1 MPRFYLTAVAAAV
14 MAATV
19 NAAEF
24 PAIPTDQTDYNEII
38 YRDDANDPT
47 SYEQSSWNG
56 IGLVASGEPMSS
68 GSKAPAFLSTAK
80 GDIVTNNGS
89 IWVLADRI
97 PDNKLG
103 QYASGI
109 LASGGKKGVNAEGAV
124 IYVHSD
130 NNGKEDNYE
139 AAKGMAADASS
150 GTKTSITNSGT
161 IYVEGGTGMLA
172 TSNPKQ
178 ASALSSEKGSVIT
191 NEGTIHVINSGFGM
205 SLGGNDAS
213 GVEMTNKGTIIASG
227 KNAYGITA
235 SDAKD
240 GTVTNEG
247 TIIATDGAIAISSGR
262 WNKDVEFSL
271 TLKGNSHVEGVI
283 ELGKASHLIVQDLA
297 RAETIVLS
305 SGTPEKVNALDGA
318 PCNGCNVGSIHVNN
332 SNLTIR
338 SSDESQTLKIGLITT
353 NNNSST
359 TFEFDSV
366 GSKKKPLLDVDTVDE
381 GATVKFNYTGTVT
394 DKLASGSVKAEEL
407 FDGISL
413 GKDDATPKRITTS
426 DGLWGGA
433 SVHEKKGDEITST
446 YSGPSSLIISTTDL
460 ALMNGLVW
468 RSQLTNLSDRMG
480 TLRTMPQAAGAW
492 ARYNNGRL
500 DGRGL
505 EYDYSTIEVGFD
517 APVSSNFLV
526 GVSFDYTIGDTDLNA
541 GSADNDVY
549 TLGLY
554 GTYYGDNG
562 GFVDLMAKIGRIDNE
577 YNVANSAGSEKGD
590 YMMTGA
596 IVGVEAGHRF
606 DLAHNMFVEPQVQ
619 LSYSWL
625 RATDYAT
632 NIRSVDFETIESL
645 VARVGVMGGM
655 KFAENR
661 GAAYLKASYNHDF
674 LGNVDAAMYAVG
686 DSINSAKISDEL
698 DDNWAEVSLG
708 VSYSVTDT
716 LNTFLDVGTG
726 FGGDIDQKW
735 RINFGARY
743 AF

>member
-130 NNGKEDNYE
+130 NNDEEDNYE
-139 AAKGMAADASS
+139 AAKGMVADAST
-150 GTKTSITNSGT
+150 GDATTIINKGT

-172 TSNPKQ
+172 TSNAKDRK
-178 ASALSSEKGSVIT
+178 SEIT

-205 SLGGNDAS
+205 SLGGNNAS

-235 SDAKD
+235 SDATD

-353 NNNSST
+353 GGDSST

-366 GSKKKPLLDVDTVDE
+366 GSKEKPLLDVDTVGE
-381 GATVKFNYTGTVT
+381 KAAVKFNYTGTVT

-413 GKDDATPKRITTS
+413 GKDDATPERITTS
-426 DGLWGGA
+426 DGLWASA

-446 YSGPSSLIISTTDL
+446 YSGPSSLITSTTDL

-606 DLAHNMFVEPQVQ
+606 DLAYNMFVEPQVQ

-674 LGNVDAAMYAVG
+674 LGNVDATMHAVNG
-686 DSINSAKISDEL
+686 SNNSAKISDEL

>member
-14 MAATV
+14 MTATV

-130 NNGKEDNYE
+130 NNDEEDNYE
-139 AAKGMAADASS
+139 AAKGMVADAST
-150 GTKTSITNSGT
+150 GDATTIINKGT
-161 IYVEGGTGMLA
+161 IYVKGGTGMLA
-172 TSNPKQ
+172 TSNAKDRK
-178 ASALSSEKGSVIT
+178 SEIT

-205 SLGGNDAS
+205 SLGGKDAS
-213 GVEMTNKGTIIASG
+213 GVEMTNMGTIIASG

-235 SDAKD
+235 SDATD

-262 WNKDVEFSL
+262 WDKDVEFSL

-305 SGTPEKVNALDGA
+305 SGTSEKVNALDGA
-318 PCNGCNVGSIHVNN
+318 QCEGCNVGSVHVNN

-338 SSDESQTLKIGLITT
+338 SSDESQTLKIGLIETQ
-353 NNNSST
+353 NNGST

-366 GSKKKPLLDVDTVDE
+366 GSKEKPLLDVDKGGKD
-381 GATVKFNYTGTVT
+381 AAVKFNYTGTVT

-407 FDGISL
+407 FNGISL
-413 GKDDATPKRITTS
+413 DNNATPERITTS
-426 DGLWGGA
+426 DGLWASA

-446 YSGPSSLIISTTDL
+446 YSGPSSLITSTTDL

-517 APVSSNFLV
+517 APVSNNFLV

-562 GFVDLMAKIGRIDNE
+562 GFIDLMAKIGRIDNE

-674 LGNVDAAMYAVG
+674 LGNVDATMHAVNG
-686 DSINSAKISDEL
+686 SNNSAKISDEL

>member
-1 MPRFYLTAVAAAV
+1 MPRLYLTAVAAAV

-80 GDIVTNNGS
+80 GDIATNNGS

-130 NNGKEDNYE
+130 NNDEEDNYE
-139 AAKGMAADASS
+139 AAKGMVADAST
-150 GTKTSITNSGT
+150 GDATTIINKGT
-161 IYVEGGTGMLA
+161 IYVKGGTGMLA
-172 TSNPKQ
+172 TSNAKDRK
-178 ASALSSEKGSVIT
+178 SEIT

-205 SLGGNDAS
+205 SLGGKDAS
-213 GVEMTNKGTIIASG
+213 GVEMTNTGTIIASG

-235 SDAKD
+235 SDATD

-305 SGTPEKVNALDGA
+305 SGTSEKVNALGSA
-318 PCNGCNVGSIHVNN
+318 PCNGCNVGSVHVNN

-338 SSDESQTLKIGLITT
+338 SSDESQTLKIGLIETQ
-353 NNNSST
+353 NNGST

-366 GSKKKPLLDVDTVDE
+366 GSKEKPLLDVDKGGKDD
-381 GATVKFNYTGTVT
+381 AVKFNYTGTVS

-407 FDGISL
+407 FNGISL
-413 GKDDATPKRITTS
+413 DNNATPERITTS

-446 YSGPSSLIISTTDL
+446 YSGPSSLITSTTDL

-577 YNVANSAGSEKGD
+577 YNVANSAGAEKGD

-632 NIRSVDFETIESL
+632 NIRSLDFETIESL

-674 LGNVDAAMYAVG
+674 LGNVDATMHAVNG
-686 DSINSAKISDEL
+686 SNNSAKISDEL

>member
-24 PAIPTDQTDYNEII
+24 PAFPVIEGKDIV
-38 YRDDANDPT
+38 YRSDVSNGPV
-47 SYEQSSWNG
+47 SSGKESWEGNG
-56 IGLVASGEPMSS
+56 MVASGKTIT
-68 GSKAPAFLSTAK
+68 GGNAPAFLSTRDHDK
-80 GDIVTNNGS
+80 VTNNGN

-97 PDNKLG
+97 EETDLG
-103 QYASGI
+103 QYAAGI
-109 LASGGKKGVNAEGAV
+109 VASGGKTGINAKDGI
-124 IYVHSD
+124 IYVHS
-130 NNGKEDNYE
+130 NNNDIETNYE
-139 AAKGMAADASS
+139 AAKGMAADAST

-172 TSNPKQ
+172 TSNAKDRK
-178 ASALSSEKGSVIT
+178 SEIT
-191 NEGTIHVINSGFGM
+191 NEGTIHVVNSGFGM
-205 SLGGNDAS
+205 SLGGNNAS

-235 SDAKD
+235 SDATD

-262 WNKDVEFSL
+262 WDKDVEFSL

-305 SGTPEKVNALDGA
+305 SGTSEKVNALDGA
-318 PCNGCNVGSIHVNN
+318 QCEGCNVGSVHVNN

-338 SSDESQTLKIGLITT
+338 SSDESQTLKIGLIETQ
-353 NNNSST
+353 NNGST

-366 GSKKKPLLDVDTVDE
+366 GSKEKPLLDVDKGGKD
-381 GATVKFNYTGTVT
+381 AAVKFNYTGTVT

-407 FDGISL
+407 FNGISL
-413 GKDDATPKRITTS
+413 DNNATPERITTS
-426 DGLWGGA
+426 DGLWASA
-433 SVHEKKGDEITST
+433 SVHEKKGNEITST

-517 APVSSNFLV
+517 APVSNNFLV

-686 DSINSAKISDEL
+686 DSINSARISDEL

>member
-47 SYEQSSWNG
+47 SCEQSSWNG

-97 PDNKLG
+97 PGNKLG

-130 NNGKEDNYE
+130 NNDEEDNYE
-139 AAKGMAADASS
+139 AAKGMVADAST
-150 GTKTSITNSGT
+150 GDATTIVNKGT
-161 IYVEGGTGMLA
+161 IYVKGGTGMLA
-172 TSNPKQ
+172 TSNAKDRK
-178 ASALSSEKGSVIT
+178 SEIT

-205 SLGGNDAS
+205 SLGGKDAS

-235 SDAKD
+235 SDATD
-240 GTVTNEG
+240 GKVTNEG

-262 WNKDVEFSL
+262 WDKDVEFSL

-305 SGTPEKVNALDGA
+305 SGTSEKVNALDGA
-318 PCNGCNVGSIHVNN
+318 PGEGCNVGSVHVNN

-338 SSDESQTLKIGLITT
+338 SSDESQTLKIGLIETQ
-353 NNNSST
+353 NNGSM

-366 GSKKKPLLDVDTVDE
+366 GSKEKPLLDVDKGGKD
-381 GATVKFNYTGTVT
+381 AAVKFNYTGTVT

-407 FDGISL
+407 FNGISL
-413 GKDDATPKRITTS
+413 DNNATPERITTS

-446 YSGPSSLIISTTDL
+446 YSGPSSLITSTTDL

-577 YNVANSAGSEKGD
+577 YNVANSAGAEKGD

-686 DSINSAKISDEL
+686 DKINSAKISDEL

-708 VSYSVTDT
+708 VSYSVTNT

>member
-24 PAIPTDQTDYNEII
+24 PAFPVIEGKDIV
-38 YRDDANDPT
+38 YRSDVSNGPV
-47 SYEQSSWNG
+47 SSGKQSWEGNG
-56 IGLVASGEPMSS
+56 MVASGKTIT
-68 GSKAPAFLSTAK
+68 GGNAPAFLSTRDYDK
-80 GDIVTNNGS
+80 VTNNGN

-97 PDNKLG
+97 EDTDLG
-103 QYASGI
+103 QYAAGI
-109 LASGGKKGVNAEGAV
+109 VASGGKTGINAKDGI
-124 IYVHSD
+124 IYVHSN
-130 NNGKEDNYE
+130 NNGIETNYE

-172 TSNPKQ
+172 TSNAKDRK
-178 ASALSSEKGSVIT
+178 SEIT

-205 SLGGNDAS
+205 SLGGNNAS

-235 SDAKD
+235 SDATD

-262 WNKDVEFSL
+262 WNKDIDFSL
-271 TLKGNSHVEGVI
+271 ILRGNSHVEGVI
-283 ELGKASHLIVQDLA
+283 ELGKGSELTVEDLA

-305 SGTPEKVNALDGA
+305 SVTPGKANALNDA
-318 PCNGCNVGSIHVNN
+318 TCDGCNVGSVHVNN

-338 SSDESQTLKIGLITT
+338 SSDESQTLKIGLIATQ
-353 NNNSST
+353 NNGST

-366 GSKKKPLLDVDTVDE
+366 GSKDKLLLDVDKVGED
-381 GATVKFNYTGTVT
+381 AAVKFNYTGTVT
-394 DKLASGSVKAEEL
+394 DKLANGSVKAEEL
-407 FDGISL
+407 FNGISL
-413 GKDDATPKRITTS
+413 GDNGETPKLITTS
-426 DGLWGGA
+426 DGLWASA
-433 SVHEKKGDEITST
+433 SVHEKNSDTGDISST
-446 YSGPSSLIISTTDL
+446 YSGPSSLITSTTDL

-517 APVSSNFLV
+517 APVSNNFLV

-549 TLGLY
+549 TVGLY

-577 YNVANSAGSEKGD
+577 YTVSNTAGLEKGD

-596 IVGVEAGHRF
+596 IVGIEAGHRF

-674 LGNVDAAMYAVG
+674 LGNVDAAMYAVNG
-686 DSINSAKISDEL
+686 SGNSAKISDEL

>member
-68 GSKAPAFLSTAK
+68 GSKAPAFLSTTK

-97 PDNKLG
+97 PGNKLG

-130 NNGKEDNYE
+130 NNDEEDNYE
-139 AAKGMAADASS
+139 AAKGMVADAST
-150 GTKTSITNSGT
+150 GDATTIVNKGT
-161 IYVEGGTGMLA
+161 IYVKGGTGMLA
-172 TSNPKQ
+172 TSNAKDRK
-178 ASALSSEKGSVIT
+178 SEIT

-205 SLGGNDAS
+205 SLGGKDAS

-235 SDAKD
+235 SDATD
-240 GTVTNEG
+240 GKVTNEG

-318 PCNGCNVGSIHVNN
+318 PCNDCNVGSVHVNN

-338 SSDESQTLKIGLITT
+338 SSDESQTLKIGLIETQ
-353 NNNSST
+353 NNGST

-366 GSKKKPLLDVDTVDE
+366 GSKEKPLLDVDTVGE

-413 GKDDATPKRITTS
+413 GKDDATPERITTS

-446 YSGPSSLIISTTDL
+446 YSSPSSLITSTTDL

-674 LGNVDAAMYAVG
+674 LGNVDATMHAVNG
-686 DSINSAKISDEL
+686 SNNSAKISDEL

>member
-97 PDNKLG
+97 PGNKLG

-130 NNGKEDNYE
+130 NNGEETNYE
-139 AAKGMAADASS
+139 AAKGMVADAST
-150 GTKTSITNSGT
+150 GDATTIVNKGT
-161 IYVEGGTGMLA
+161 IYVKGGTGMLA
-172 TSNPKQ
+172 TSNAKDRK
-178 ASALSSEKGSVIT
+178 SEIT
-191 NEGTIHVINSGFGM
+191 NEGTIHVVNSGFGM
-205 SLGGNDAS
+205 SLGGKDAS

-262 WNKDVEFSL
+262 WDKDVDFRL
-271 TLKGNSHVEGVI
+271 ILNGNSHVEGVI
-283 ELGKASHLIVQDLA
+283 ELGKGSELTVENLA

-318 PCNGCNVGSIHVNN
+318 QCEDCNVGSVHVNN

-338 SSDESQTLKIGLITT
+338 SSDESQTLKIGLIETVG
-353 NNNSST
+353 NGSL

-366 GSKKKPLLDVDTVDE
+366 GSKEKPLLDVDTGGQDD
-381 GATVKFNYTGTVT
+381 AVKFNYTGTVS

-407 FDGISL
+407 FNGISL
-413 GKDDATPKRITTS
+413 DNNATPERITTS

-446 YSGPSSLIISTTDL
+446 YSGPSSLITSTTDL

-686 DSINSAKISDEL
+686 DKINSAKISDEL

-708 VSYSVTDT
+708 VSYSVTNT

>member
-14 MAATV
+14 IAATV

-24 PAIPTDQTDYNEII
+24 PAFPVIEGKDIV
-38 YRDDANDPT
+38 YRSDVSNGPV
-47 SYEQSSWNG
+47 SSGKESWEGNG
-56 IGLVASGEPMSS
+56 MVASGKTIT
-68 GSKAPAFLSTAK
+68 GGNAPAFLSTRDHDK
-80 GDIVTNNGS
+80 VTNNGN

-97 PDNKLG
+97 EETDLG
-103 QYASGI
+103 QYAAGI
-109 LASGGKKGVNAEGAV
+109 VASGGKTGINAKDGI
-124 IYVHSD
+124 IYVHSN
-130 NNGKEDNYE
+130 NNGIETNYE
-139 AAKGMAADASS
+139 AAKGMAADACT

-235 SDAKD
+235 SDATD
-240 GTVTNEG
+240 GAVTNEG
-247 TIIATDGAIAISSGR
+247 TIVATDGAIAISSGR
-262 WNKDVEFSL
+262 WDKDVEFSL

-318 PCNGCNVGSIHVNN
+318 PCEGCNVGSVTVKN

-338 SSDESQTLKIGLITT
+338 SSDESQTLKIGLIETVG
-353 NNNSST
+353 NGSM

-366 GSKKKPLLDVDTVDE
+366 GSKEKPLLDVDKGGQDD
-381 GATVKFNYTGTVT
+381 AVKFNYTGTVT
-394 DKLASGSVKAEEL
+394 DKLASGSVKAEAL

-413 GKDDATPKRITTS
+413 GDNATPERITTS
-426 DGLWGGA
+426 DGLWASA

-446 YSGPSSLIISTTDL
+446 YSGPSSLITSTTDL

-577 YNVANSAGSEKGD
+577 YNVANSAGAEKGD

-674 LGNVDAAMYAVG
+674 LGNVDATMHAVNG
-686 DSINSAKISDEL
+686 SNNSAKISDEL

>member
-24 PAIPTDQTDYNEII
+24 PAFPVIEGENIV
-38 YRDDANDPT
+38 YRSDVSNGPV
-47 SYEQSSWNG
+47 SSGKESWEGNG
-56 IGLVASGEPMSS
+56 MVASGKTIT
-68 GSKAPAFLSTAK
+68 GGNAPAFLSTRDHDK
-80 GDIVTNNGS
+80 VTNNGN
-89 IWVLADRI
+89 IWVLGDRI
-97 PDNKLG
+97 EETDLG
-103 QYASGI
+103 QYAAGI
-109 LASGGKKGVNAEGAV
+109 VASGGKTGINAKDGI
-124 IYVHSD
+124 IYVHSN
-130 NNGKEDNYE
+130 NNGIETNYE
-139 AAKGMAADASS
+139 AAKGMAADAST

-178 ASALSSEKGSVIT
+178 ASALASEKGSVIT

-205 SLGGNDAS
+205 SLGGNNAS

-235 SDAKD
+235 SDATD
-240 GTVTNEG
+240 GKVTNEG

-262 WNKDVEFSL
+262 WNKDVDFSL
-271 TLKGNSHVEGVI
+271 ILKGNSHVEGVI
-283 ELGKASHLIVQDLA
+283 ELGKGSELTVENLA

-305 SGTPEKVNALDGA
+305 SGTPEKVKALDDA
-318 PCNGCNVGSIHVNN
+318 PCEGCNVGSVTVKN

-353 NNNSST
+353 EGDSST

-366 GSKKKPLLDVDTVDE
+366 GSKEKLLLDVDKVGDK
-381 GATVKFNYTGTVT
+381 AAVKFNYTGTVS

-407 FDGISL
+407 FNGISL
-413 GKDDATPKRITTS
+413 DNNATPERITTS

-433 SVHEKKGDEITST
+433 SVHEKKDDEITST
-446 YSGPSSLIISTTDL
+446 YSGPSSLITSTTDL

-674 LGNVDAAMYAVG
+674 LGNVDAAMHAVNG
-686 DSINSAKISDEL
+686 SNNSAKISDEL

>member
-24 PAIPTDQTDYNEII
+24 PAFPVIEGKDIV
-38 YRDDANDPT
+38 YRSDVSNGPV
-47 SYEQSSWNG
+47 SSGKESWEGNG
-56 IGLVASGEPMSS
+56 MVASGKTIT
-68 GSKAPAFLSTAK
+68 GGNAPAFLSTRDHDK
-80 GDIVTNNGS
+80 VTNNGN

-97 PDNKLG
+97 EETDLG
-103 QYASGI
+103 QYAAGI
-109 LASGGKKGVNAEGAV
+109 VASGGKTGINAKDGI

-130 NNGKEDNYE
+130 NNGKENNYE
-139 AAKGMAADASS
+139 AAKGMAADAST

-172 TSNPKQ
+172 TSNAKDRK
-178 ASALSSEKGSVIT
+178 SEIT

-205 SLGGNDAS
+205 SLGGKDAS

-235 SDAKD
+235 SDATD
-240 GTVTNEG
+240 GKVTNEG

-318 PCNGCNVGSIHVNN
+318 PCNDCNVGSVHVNN

-338 SSDESQTLKIGLITT
+338 SSDESQTLKIGLIETQ
-353 NNNSST
+353 NNGST

-366 GSKKKPLLDVDTVDE
+366 GSKEKPLLDVDTGGQDD
-381 GATVKFNYTGTVT
+381 AVKFNYTGTVS

-407 FDGISL
+407 FNGISL
-413 GKDDATPKRITTS
+413 DNNATPERITTS

-433 SVHEKKGDEITST
+433 SVHEKKDDEITST
-446 YSGPSSLIISTTDL
+446 YSGPSSLITSTTDL

-596 IVGVEAGHRF
+596 IVGIEAGHRF

-674 LGNVDAAMYAVG
+674 LGNVDATMHAVNG
-686 DSINSAKISDEL
+686 SNNSAKISDEL

>member
-97 PDNKLG
+97 PGNKLG

-130 NNGKEDNYE
+130 NNDEEDNYE
-139 AAKGMAADASS
+139 AAKGMVADAST
-150 GTKTSITNSGT
+150 GDATTIVNKGT
-161 IYVEGGTGMLA
+161 IYVKGGTGMLA
-172 TSNPKQ
+172 TSNAKDRK
-178 ASALSSEKGSVIT
+178 SEIT
-191 NEGTIHVINSGFGM
+191 NEGTIHVVNSGFGM
-205 SLGGNDAS
+205 SLGGKDAS

-262 WNKDVEFSL
+262 WDKDVDFRL
-271 TLKGNSHVEGVI
+271 ILKGNSHVEGVI
-283 ELGKASHLIVQDLA
+283 ELGKGSELTVENLA

-318 PCNGCNVGSIHVNN
+318 QCEDCNVGSVHVNN

-338 SSDESQTLKIGLITT
+338 SSDESQTLKIGLIETVG
-353 NNNSST
+353 NGSL

-366 GSKKKPLLDVDTVDE
+366 GSKEKPLLDVDTGGQDD
-381 GATVKFNYTGTVT
+381 AVKFNYTGTVS

-407 FDGISL
+407 FNGISL
-413 GKDDATPKRITTS
+413 DNNATPKRITTS

-446 YSGPSSLIISTTDL
+446 YSGPSSLITSTTDL

-674 LGNVDAAMYAVG
+674 LGNVDATMHAVNG
-686 DSINSAKISDEL
+686 SNNSAKISDEL

>member
-97 PDNKLG
+97 PGNKLG

-139 AAKGMAADASS
+139 AAKGMAADAST

-172 TSNPKQ
+172 TSNPKP
-178 ASALSSEKGSVIT
+178 ANALSSEKGSVIT

-213 GVEMTNKGTIIASG
+213 GVKMTNEGTIIASG

-262 WNKDVEFSL
+262 WDKDVDFRL
-271 TLKGNSHVEGVI
+271 ILKGNSHVEGVI
-283 ELGKASHLIVQDLA
+283 ELGKGSELTVENLA

-305 SGTPEKVNALDGA
+305 SGTPEKVNALDGD
-318 PCNGCNVGSIHVNN
+318 PCEDCNVGSVHVNN

-338 SSDESQTLKIGLITT
+338 SSDESQTLKIGLIETVE
-353 NNNSST
+353 NGSM

-366 GSKKKPLLDVDTVDE
+366 GSKEKPLLDVDTGGQDD
-381 GATVKFNYTGTVT
+381 AVKFNYTGTVT

-407 FDGISL
+407 FNGISL
-413 GKDDATPKRITTS
+413 DNNATPERITTS
-426 DGLWGGA
+426 DGLWASA
-433 SVHEKKGDEITST
+433 SVHEKKGGEITST
-446 YSGPSSLIISTTDL
+446 YSGPSSLITSTTDL

-577 YNVANSAGSEKGD
+577 YDVANSAGSEKGD

-674 LGNVDAAMYAVG
+674 LGNVDATMHAVNG
-686 DSINSAKISDEL
+686 SNNSAKISDEL

>member
-24 PAIPTDQTDYNEII
+24 PAFPTDQTDYNEII

-130 NNGKEDNYE
+130 NNGEETNYE
-139 AAKGMAADASS
+139 AAKGMVAD
-150 GTKTSITNSGT
+150 TSTGDATTIINKGT

-172 TSNPKQ
+172 TSNAKDRK
-178 ASALSSEKGSVIT
+178 SEIT
-191 NEGTIHVINSGFGM
+191 NEGTIHVISSGFGM

-213 GVEMTNKGTIIASG
+213 GVEMTNEGTIIASG

-262 WNKDVEFSL
+262 WDKDVEFSL

-305 SGTPEKVNALDGA
+305 SGTSEKVNALDGA
-318 PCNGCNVGSIHVNN
+318 QCEGCNVGSVHVNN

-338 SSDESQTLKIGLITT
+338 SSDESQTLKIGLIETQ
-353 NNNSST
+353 NNGST

-366 GSKKKPLLDVDTVDE
+366 GSKEKPLLDVDKGGKD
-381 GATVKFNYTGTVT
+381 AAVKFNYTGTVT
-394 DKLASGSVKAEEL
+394 DKLASGSVKAEAL

-413 GKDDATPKRITTS
+413 DNSATPERITTS

-433 SVHEKKGDEITST
+433 SVHEKKGNEITST

-517 APVSSNFLV
+517 APVSNNFLV

-674 LGNVDAAMYAVG
+674 LGSVDAAMHAVNG
-686 DSINSAKISDEL
+686 SNNSAKISDEL

>member
-130 NNGKEDNYE
+130 NNDEEDNYE
-139 AAKGMAADASS
+139 AAKGMVADAST
-150 GTKTSITNSGT
+150 GDATTIVNKGT
-161 IYVEGGTGMLA
+161 IYVKGGTGMLA
-172 TSNPKQ
+172 TSNTKDRK
-178 ASALSSEKGSVIT
+178 SEIT

-235 SDAKD
+235 SDATD

-262 WNKDVEFSL
+262 WDKDVEFSL

-318 PCNGCNVGSIHVNN
+318 QCEDCNVGSVTVNN

-338 SSDESQTLKIGLITT
+338 SSDESQTLKIGLIETVE
-353 NNNSST
+353 NGSM

-366 GSKKKPLLDVDTVDE
+366 GSKEKPLLDVDTGGQDD
-381 GATVKFNYTGTVT
+381 AVKFNYTGTVS

-413 GKDDATPKRITTS
+413 GKDDATPERITTS

-446 YSGPSSLIISTTDL
+446 YSGPSSLITSTTDL

-500 DGRGL
+500 DRRGL

-674 LGNVDAAMYAVG
+674 LGNVDATMHAVNG
-686 DSINSAKISDEL
+686 SNNSAKISDEL

>member
-1 MPRFYLTAVAAAV
+1 MPRFYMTAVAAAV

-47 SYEQSSWNG
+47 SYEQSSWKG

-68 GSKAPAFLSTAK
+68 GSQAPAFLSTAK

-97 PDNKLG
+97 ADNEFG

-109 LASGGKKGVNAEGAV
+109 LASGDKKGVNAEGAV

-130 NNGKEDNYE
+130 NNGEETNYE
-139 AAKGMAADASS
+139 AAKGMVTDAST
-150 GTKTSITNSGT
+150 GDATTIINKGT

-172 TSNPKQ
+172 TSNAKDRK
-178 ASALSSEKGSVIT
+178 SEIT
-191 NEGTIHVINSGFGM
+191 NEGTIHVVNSGFGM
-205 SLGGNDAS
+205 SLGGKDAS
-213 GVEMTNKGTIIASG
+213 GVEMTNQGTIIASG

-235 SDAKD
+235 SDATD

-262 WNKDVEFSL
+262 WDKDVEFSL

-318 PCNGCNVGSIHVNN
+318 PCNDCNVGSIHVNN

-338 SSDESQTLKIGLITT
+338 SSDESQTLKIGLIETQ
-353 NNNSST
+353 NNGST

-366 GSKKKPLLDVDTVDE
+366 GSKEKPLLDVDKGGKD
-381 GATVKFNYTGTVT
+381 AAVKFNYTGTVT

-407 FDGISL
+407 FNGISL
-413 GKDDATPKRITTS
+413 DNNATPKRITTS
-426 DGLWGGA
+426 DGLWASA

-446 YSGPSSLIISTTDL
+446 YSGPSSLITSTTDL

-492 ARYNNGRL
+492 VRYNNGRL

-674 LGNVDAAMYAVG
+674 LGNVDATMHAVNG
-686 DSINSAKISDEL
+686 SNNSAKISDEL

>member
-68 GSKAPAFLSTAK
+68 GSQAPAFLSTAK
-80 GDIVTNNGS
+80 GDIATNNGS

-97 PDNKLG
+97 AGNKLG

-130 NNGKEDNYE
+130 NNGEETNYE
-139 AAKGMAADASS
+139 AAKGMVADAST
-150 GTKTSITNSGT
+150 GDATTIINKGT

-172 TSNPKQ
+172 TSNAKDRK
-178 ASALSSEKGSVIT
+178 SEIT
-191 NEGTIHVINSGFGM
+191 NEGTIHVVNSGFGM
-205 SLGGNDAS
+205 SLGGKDAS

-235 SDAKD
+235 SDATD

-262 WNKDVEFSL
+262 WDKDVEFSL

-305 SGTPEKVNALDGA
+305 SGTSEKVNALDGA
-318 PCNGCNVGSIHVNN
+318 QCEGCNVGSVHVNN

-338 SSDESQTLKIGLITT
+338 SSDESQTLKIGLIETQ
-353 NNNSST
+353 NNGST

-366 GSKKKPLLDVDTVDE
+366 GSKEKPLLDVDKGGKD
-381 GATVKFNYTGTVT
+381 AAVKFNYTGTVT

-407 FDGISL
+407 FNGISL
-413 GKDDATPKRITTS
+413 DNNATPERITTS
-426 DGLWGGA
+426 DGLWASA

-446 YSGPSSLIISTTDL
+446 YSGPSSLITSTTDL

-517 APVSSNFLV
+517 APVSNNFLV

-661 GAAYLKASYNHDF
+661 GAAYLKASYNHGF
-674 LGNVDAAMYAVG
+674 LGNVDATMHAVNG
-686 DSINSAKISDEL
+686 SNNSAKISDEL

>member
-24 PAIPTDQTDYNEII
+24 PAFPVIEGKDIV
-38 YRDDANDPT
+38 YRSDVSNGPV
-47 SYEQSSWNG
+47 SSGKESWEGNG
-56 IGLVASGEPMSS
+56 MVASGKTIT
-68 GSKAPAFLSTAK
+68 GGNAPAFLSTRDHDK
-80 GDIVTNNGS
+80 VTNNGN

-97 PDNKLG
+97 EETDLG
-103 QYASGI
+103 QYAAGI
-109 LASGGKKGVNAEGAV
+109 VASGGKTGINAKDGI
-124 IYVHSD
+124 IYVHSN
-130 NNGKEDNYE
+130 NNGIETNYE
-139 AAKGMAADASS
+139 AAKGMAADAST

-205 SLGGNDAS
+205 SLGGNNAS
-213 GVEMTNKGTIIASG
+213 GVEMTNNGTIIASG

-235 SDAKD
+235 SDATD
-240 GTVTNEG
+240 GKVTNEG

-262 WNKDVEFSL
+262 WNKDVDFSL
-271 TLKGNSHVEGVI
+271 ILKGNSHVEGVI
-283 ELGKASHLIVQDLA
+283 ELGKGSELTVENLA

-305 SGTPEKVNALDGA
+305 SGTPEKVKALDDA
-318 PCNGCNVGSIHVNN
+318 PCEGCNVGSVTVKN

-353 NNNSST
+353 EGDSST

-366 GSKKKPLLDVDTVDE
+366 GSKEKLLLDVDKVGDK
-381 GATVKFNYTGTVT
+381 AAVKFNYTGTVS

-407 FDGISL
+407 FNGISL
-413 GKDDATPKRITTS
+413 DNNATPERITTS

-446 YSGPSSLIISTTDL
+446 YSGPSSLITSTTDL

-674 LGNVDAAMYAVG
+674 LGNVDAAMHAVNG
-686 DSINSAKISDEL
+686 SNNSAKISDEL

>member
-130 NNGKEDNYE
+130 NNGEETNYE
-139 AAKGMAADASS
+139 AAKGMVADAST
-150 GTKTSITNSGT
+150 GDATTIINKGT

-172 TSNPKQ
+172 TSNAKDRK
-178 ASALSSEKGSVIT
+178 SEIT
-191 NEGTIHVINSGFGM
+191 NEGTIHVVNSGFGM

-262 WNKDVEFSL
+262 WDKDVEFSL

-305 SGTPEKVNALDGA
+305 SGTSEKVNALDGA
-318 PCNGCNVGSIHVNN
+318 QCEGCNVGSVHVNN

-338 SSDESQTLKIGLITT
+338 SSDESQTLKIGLIETQ
-353 NNNSST
+353 NNGST

-366 GSKKKPLLDVDTVDE
+366 GSKEKPLLDVDKGGKD
-381 GATVKFNYTGTVT
+381 AAVKFNYTGTVT

-407 FDGISL
+407 FNGISL
-413 GKDDATPKRITTS
+413 DNNATPERITTS
-426 DGLWGGA
+426 DGLWASA
-433 SVHEKKGDEITST
+433 SVHEKKDDEITST
-446 YSGPSSLIISTTDL
+446 YSGPSSLITSTTDL

-562 GFVDLMAKIGRIDNE
+562 GFVDLMAKIGRIDNK

-606 DLAHNMFVEPQVQ
+606 DLAYNMFVEPQIQ

-674 LGNVDAAMYAVG
+674 LGNVDATMHAVNG
-686 DSINSAKISDEL
+686 SNNSAKISDEL

>member
-97 PDNKLG
+97 PGNKLG

-130 NNGKEDNYE
+130 NNDEEDNYE
-139 AAKGMAADASS
+139 AAKGMVADAST
-150 GTKTSITNSGT
+150 GDATTIVNKGT
-161 IYVEGGTGMLA
+161 IYVKGGTGMLA
-172 TSNPKQ
+172 TSNAKDRK
-178 ASALSSEKGSVIT
+178 SEIT
-191 NEGTIHVINSGFGM
+191 NEGTIHVVNSGFGM
-205 SLGGNDAS
+205 SLGGKDAS

-235 SDAKD
+235 SDATD
-240 GTVTNEG
+240 GNVTNEG

-262 WNKDVEFSL
+262 WDKDVEFSL
-271 TLKGNSHVEGVI
+271 TLQGNSHVEGVI

-318 PCNGCNVGSIHVNN
+318 QCEGCNVGSVHVNN

-338 SSDESQTLKIGLITT
+338 SSDESQTLKIGLIETVE
-353 NNNSST
+353 NGSM

-366 GSKKKPLLDVDTVDE
+366 GSKEKPLLDVDKGGKD
-381 GATVKFNYTGTVT
+381 AAVKFNYTGTVT

-407 FDGISL
+407 FNGISL
-413 GKDDATPKRITTS
+413 DNNATPERITTS

-446 YSGPSSLIISTTDL
+446 YSGPSSLITSTTDL

-674 LGNVDAAMYAVG
+674 LGNVDATMHAVNG
-686 DSINSAKISDEL
+686 SNNSAKISDEL

>member
-24 PAIPTDQTDYNEII
+24 PAFPVIEGENIV
-38 YRDDANDPT
+38 YRSDVSNGPV
-47 SYEQSSWNG
+47 SFGKESWEGNG
-56 IGLVASGEPMSS
+56 MVASGKTIT
-68 GSKAPAFLSTAK
+68 GGKAPAFLSTRDHDK
-80 GDIVTNNGS
+80 VTNNGN
-89 IWVLADRI
+89 IWVLGDRI
-97 PDNKLG
+97 EETDLG
-103 QYASGI
+103 QYAAGI
-109 LASGGKKGVNAEGAV
+109 VASGGKTGINAKDGI
-124 IYVHSD
+124 IYVHSN
-130 NNGKEDNYE
+130 NNGIETNYE
-139 AAKGMAADASS
+139 AAKGMAADAST

-205 SLGGNDAS
+205 SLGGNNAS

-235 SDAKD
+235 SDATD
-240 GTVTNEG
+240 GKVTNEG

-262 WNKDVEFSL
+262 WNKDVDFSL
-271 TLKGNSHVEGVI
+271 ILKGNSHVEGVI
-283 ELGKASHLIVQDLA
+283 ELGKGSELTIENLA

-305 SGTPEKVNALDGA
+305 SGTPEKVKALDDA
-318 PCNGCNVGSIHVNN
+318 PCEGCNVGSVTVKN

-338 SSDESQTLKIGLITT
+338 SSDESQTLKIGLIETVE
-353 NNNSST
+353 NGSM

-366 GSKKKPLLDVDTVDE
+366 GSKEKPLLDVDTGGQDD
-381 GATVKFNYTGTVT
+381 AVKFNYTGTVT

-413 GKDDATPKRITTS
+413 GKDDATPERITTS
-426 DGLWGGA
+426 DGLWSGA
-433 SVHEKKGDEITST
+433 SVHEKKGNEITST
-446 YSGPSSLIISTTDL
+446 YSGPSSLITSTTDL

-674 LGNVDAAMYAVG
+674 LGNVDATMHAVNG
-686 DSINSAKISDEL
+686 SNNSAKISDEL

>member
-130 NNGKEDNYE
+130 SNGEETNYE
-139 AAKGMAADASS
+139 AAKGMVADAST
-150 GTKTSITNSGT
+150 GDATTIINKGT

-172 TSNPKQ
+172 TSNAKDRK
-178 ASALSSEKGSVIT
+178 SEIT
-191 NEGTIHVINSGFGM
+191 NEGTIHVVNSGFGM
-205 SLGGNDAS
+205 SLGGKDAS

-235 SDAKD
+235 SDATD

-262 WNKDVEFSL
+262 WNKDVDFSL
-271 TLKGNSHVEGVI
+271 ILKGNSHVEGVI
-283 ELGKASHLIVQDLA
+283 ELGKGSELTVENLA

-305 SGTPEKVNALDGA
+305 SGTPEKVKALDDA
-318 PCNGCNVGSIHVNN
+318 PCEGCNVGSVTVKN

-353 NNNSST
+353 EGDSST

-366 GSKKKPLLDVDTVDE
+366 GSKEKLLLDVDKVGDK
-381 GATVKFNYTGTVT
+381 AAVKFNYTGTVS

-407 FDGISL
+407 FNGISL
-413 GKDDATPKRITTS
+413 DNNATPERITTS

-433 SVHEKKGDEITST
+433 SVHEKKDDEITST
-446 YSGPSSLIISTTDL
+446 YSGPSSLITSTTDL

-674 LGNVDAAMYAVG
+674 LGNVDAAMHAVNG
-686 DSINSAKISDEL
+686 SNNSAKISDEL

>member
-24 PAIPTDQTDYNEII
+24 PAFPVIEGKDIV
-38 YRDDANDPT
+38 YRSDVSNGPV
-47 SYEQSSWNG
+47 SSGKESWEGNG
-56 IGLVASGEPMSS
+56 MVASGKTITGGNS
-68 GSKAPAFLSTAK
+68 PAFLSTRDHDK
-80 GDIVTNNGS
+80 VTNNGN

-97 PDNKLG
+97 EDNDLG
-103 QYASGI
+103 QYAAGI
-109 LASGGKKGVNAEGAV
+109 VASGGKTGINAKDGI
-124 IYVHSD
+124 IYVHSN
-130 NNGKEDNYE
+130 NNGIETNYE
-139 AAKGMAADASS
+139 AAKGMAADAST

-172 TSNPKQ
+172 TSNPRPV
-178 ASALSSEKGSVIT
+178 SALPSEKGSVIT

-205 SLGGNDAS
+205 SLGGNNAS

-235 SDAKD
+235 SDATD
-240 GTVTNEG
+240 GKVTNEG

-283 ELGKASHLIVQDLA
+283 ELGKGSELTVENLA

-305 SGTPEKVNALDGA
+305 SGTPEKVNALDGD
-318 PCNGCNVGSIHVNN
+318 PCEGCNVGSVTVKN

-338 SSDESQTLKIGLITT
+338 SSDESQTLKIGLIEPVE
-353 NNNSST
+353 NGSM

-366 GSKKKPLLDVDTVDE
+366 GSKEKPLLDVDTGGQDD
-381 GATVKFNYTGTVT
+381 AVKFNYTGTVT

-413 GKDDATPKRITTS
+413 GKDDATPERITTS
-426 DGLWGGA
+426 DGLWASA

-446 YSGPSSLIISTTDL
+446 YSGPSSLITSTTDL

-517 APVSSNFLV
+517 APVTSNFLV

-674 LGNVDAAMYAVG
+674 LGNVDATMHAVNG
-686 DSINSAKISDEL
+686 SNNSAKISDEL

>member
-130 NNGKEDNYE
+130 NNDEEDNYE
-139 AAKGMAADASS
+139 AAKGMVADAST
-150 GTKTSITNSGT
+150 GDATTIINKGT

-172 TSNPKQ
+172 TSNAKDRK
-178 ASALSSEKGSVIT
+178 SEIT
-191 NEGTIHVINSGFGM
+191 NEGTIHVVNSGFGM
-205 SLGGNDAS
+205 SLGGKDAS

-262 WNKDVEFSL
+262 WDKDVEFSL

-305 SGTPEKVNALDGA
+305 SGTSEKVNALDGA
-318 PCNGCNVGSIHVNN
+318 QCEGCNVGSVHVNN

-338 SSDESQTLKIGLITT
+338 SSDESQTLKIGLIETVE
-353 NNNSST
+353 NGSM

-366 GSKKKPLLDVDTVDE
+366 GSKEKPLLDVDTGGQDD
-381 GATVKFNYTGTVT
+381 AVKFNYTGTVS

-407 FDGISL
+407 FNGISL
-413 GKDDATPKRITTS
+413 DNNATPERITTS

-446 YSGPSSLIISTTDL
+446 YSGPSSLITSTTDL

-674 LGNVDAAMYAVG
+674 LGNVDATMHAVNG
-686 DSINSAKISDEL
+686 SNNSAKISDEL

>member
-97 PDNKLG
+97 PGNKLG

-139 AAKGMAADASS
+139 AAKGMAADAST

-172 TSNPKQ
+172 TSNPKP
-178 ASALSSEKGSVIT
+178 ANALSLEKGSVIT

-213 GVEMTNKGTIIASG
+213 GVKMTNEGTIIASG

-262 WNKDVEFSL
+262 WDKDVDFRL
-271 TLKGNSHVEGVI
+271 ILKGNSHVEGVI
-283 ELGKASHLIVQDLA
+283 ELGKGSELTVENLA

-305 SGTPEKVNALDGA
+305 SGTPEKVNALDGD
-318 PCNGCNVGSIHVNN
+318 PCEDCNVGSVHVNN

-338 SSDESQTLKIGLITT
+338 SSDESQTLKIGLIETVG
-353 NNNSST
+353 NGSL

-366 GSKKKPLLDVDTVDE
+366 GSKEKPLLDVDTGGQDD
-381 GATVKFNYTGTVT
+381 AVKFNYTGTVS

-407 FDGISL
+407 FNGISL
-413 GKDDATPKRITTS
+413 DNNATPERITTS

-433 SVHEKKGDEITST
+433 SVHEKKGNEITST

-517 APVSSNFLV
+517 APVSNNFLV

-674 LGNVDAAMYAVG
+674 LGSVDAAMHAVNG
-686 DSINSAKISDEL
+686 SNNSAKISDEL

>member
-24 PAIPTDQTDYNEII
+24 PAFTVIEGENIV
-38 YRDDANDPT
+38 YRSDVSNGPV
-47 SYEQSSWNG
+47 SSGKESWEGNG
-56 IGLVASGEPMSS
+56 MVASGKTIT
-68 GSKAPAFLSTAK
+68 GGNAPAFLSTRDHDK
-80 GDIVTNNGS
+80 VTNNGN

-97 PDNKLG
+97 EETDLG
-103 QYASGI
+103 QYAAGI
-109 LASGGKKGVNAEGAV
+109 VASGGKTGINAKDGI
-124 IYVHSD
+124 IYVHS
-130 NNGKEDNYE
+130 NNNDIETNYE
-139 AAKGMAADASS
+139 AAKGMAADAST

-172 TSNPKQ
+172 TSNPKP

-213 GVEMTNKGTIIASG
+213 GVKMTNKGTIIASG

-262 WNKDVEFSL
+262 WDKDVEFSL

-305 SGTPEKVNALDGA
+305 SGTSEKVNALDGA
-318 PCNGCNVGSIHVNN
+318 QCEGCNVGSVHVNN

-338 SSDESQTLKIGLITT
+338 SSDESQTLKIGLIETVE
-353 NNNSST
+353 NGSM

-366 GSKKKPLLDVDTVDE
+366 GSKEKPLLDVDTGGQDD
-381 GATVKFNYTGTVT
+381 AVKFNYTGTVS

-407 FDGISL
+407 FNGISL
-413 GKDDATPKRITTS
+413 DNNATPERITTS

-446 YSGPSSLIISTTDL
+446 YSGPSSLITSTTDL

-549 TLGLY
+549 TVGLY

-577 YNVANSAGSEKGD
+577 YTVSNTAGLEKGD

-596 IVGVEAGHRF
+596 IVGIEAGHRF

-674 LGNVDAAMYAVG
+674 LGNVDAAMYAVNG
-686 DSINSAKISDEL
+686 SGNSAKISDEL

>member
-97 PDNKLG
+97 PGNKLG

-139 AAKGMAADASS
+139 AAKGMVADAST
-150 GTKTSITNSGT
+150 GDATTIVNKGT
-161 IYVEGGTGMLA
+161 IYVKGGTGMLA
-172 TSNPKQ
+172 TSNAKDRK
-178 ASALSSEKGSVIT
+178 SEIT

-205 SLGGNDAS
+205 SLGGKDAS

-262 WNKDVEFSL
+262 WDKDVEFSL

-305 SGTPEKVNALDGA
+305 SGTSEKVNALDGA
-318 PCNGCNVGSIHVNN
+318 QCEGCNVGSVHVNN

-338 SSDESQTLKIGLITT
+338 SSDESQTLKIGLIETQ
-353 NNNSST
+353 NNGST

-366 GSKKKPLLDVDTVDE
+366 GSKEKPLLDVDKGGKD
-381 GATVKFNYTGTVT
+381 AAVKFNYTGTVT

-407 FDGISL
+407 FNGISL
-413 GKDDATPKRITTS
+413 DNNATPERITTS
-426 DGLWGGA
+426 DGLWASA
-433 SVHEKKGDEITST
+433 SVHEKKDDEITST
-446 YSGPSSLIISTTDL
+446 YSGPSSLITSTTDL

-606 DLAHNMFVEPQVQ
+606 DLAYNMFVEPQIQ

-674 LGNVDAAMYAVG
+674 LGNVDATMHAVNG
-686 DSINSAKISDEL
+686 SNNSARISDEL

>member
-24 PAIPTDQTDYNEII
+24 PAFPVIEGKDIV
-38 YRDDANDPT
+38 YRSDVSNGPV
-47 SYEQSSWNG
+47 SSGKESWEGNG
-56 IGLVASGEPMSS
+56 MVASGKTIT
-68 GSKAPAFLSTAK
+68 GGNAPAFLSTRDYDK
-80 GDIVTNNGS
+80 VTNNGN

-97 PDNKLG
+97 EDTDLG
-103 QYASGI
+103 QYAAGI
-109 LASGGKKGVNAEGAV
+109 VASGGKTGINAKDGI
-124 IYVHSD
+124 IYVHSN
-130 NNGKEDNYE
+130 NNGIETNYE

-172 TSNPKQ
+172 TSNPKT
-178 ASALSSEKGSVIT
+178 ASAPSSEKGSVIT

-235 SDAKD
+235 SDATD
-240 GTVTNEG
+240 GKVTNEG

-262 WNKDVEFSL
+262 WDKDVEFSL

-283 ELGKASHLIVQDLA
+283 ELGKASKLTVENLA

-318 PCNGCNVGSIHVNN
+318 PCDGCNVGNVHVNN

-353 NNNSST
+353 EGVSST

-366 GSKKKPLLDVDTVDE
+366 GSKEKPLLDVDTVGE
-381 GATVKFNYTGTVT
+381 KAAVKFNYTGTVS
-394 DKLASGSVKAEEL
+394 DKLASGSVKAEAL

-413 GKDDATPKRITTS
+413 GDNATPERITTS

-446 YSGPSSLIISTTDL
+446 YSGPSSLITSTTDL

-549 TLGLY
+549 TVGLY

-577 YNVANSAGSEKGD
+577 YTVSNTAGLEKGD

-596 IVGVEAGHRF
+596 IVGIEAGHRF

-674 LGNVDAAMYAVG
+674 LGNVDAAMYAVNG
-686 DSINSAKISDEL
+686 SGNSAKISDEL

-726 FGGDIDQKW
+726 FGSDIDQKW

>member
-130 NNGKEDNYE
+130 NNDEEDNYE
-139 AAKGMAADASS
+139 AAKGMVADAST
-150 GTKTSITNSGT
+150 GDATTIINKGT

-205 SLGGNDAS
+205 SLGGNNAS

-262 WNKDVEFSL
+262 WDKDVEFSL

-305 SGTPEKVNALDGA
+305 SGTSEKVNALDGA
-318 PCNGCNVGSIHVNN
+318 QCEGCNVGSVHVNN

-338 SSDESQTLKIGLITT
+338 SSDESQTLKIGLIETVE
-353 NNNSST
+353 NGSM

-366 GSKKKPLLDVDTVDE
+366 GSKEKPLLDVDTGGQDD
-381 GATVKFNYTGTVT
+381 AVKFNYTGTVS

-407 FDGISL
+407 FNGISL
-413 GKDDATPKRITTS
+413 DNNATPERITTS

-433 SVHEKKGDEITST
+433 SVHEKKGNEITST
-446 YSGPSSLIISTTDL
+446 YSGPSSLITSTTDL

-577 YNVANSAGSEKGD
+577 YNVANSAGSEKGN

-674 LGNVDAAMYAVG
+674 LGNVDATMHAVNG
-686 DSINSAKISDEL
+686 SNNSAKISDEL

>member
-172 TSNPKQ
+172 TFNPKQ

-262 WNKDVEFSL
+262 WDKDVDFRL
-271 TLKGNSHVEGVI
+271 ILKGNSHVEGVI
-283 ELGKASHLIVQDLA
+283 ELGKGSELTVENLA

-305 SGTPEKVNALDGA
+305 SGTSEKVNALDGA
-318 PCNGCNVGSIHVNN
+318 PCEGCNVGSVHVNN

-353 NNNSST
+353 EGDSST

-366 GSKKKPLLDVDTVDE
+366 GSKEKPLLDVDKGGKDD
-381 GATVKFNYTGTVT
+381 AVKFNYTGTVS

-407 FDGISL
+407 FNGISL
-413 GKDDATPKRITTS
+413 DNNATPERITTS

-446 YSGPSSLIISTTDL
+446 YSGPSSLITSTTDL

-674 LGNVDAAMYAVG
+674 LGNVDATMHAVNG
-686 DSINSAKISDEL
+686 SNNSAKISDEL

>member
-97 PDNKLG
+97 PGNKLG

-139 AAKGMAADASS
+139 AAKGMVADAST
-150 GTKTSITNSGT
+150 GDATTIVNKGT
-161 IYVEGGTGMLA
+161 IYVKGGTGMLA
-172 TSNPKQ
+172 TSNAKDRK
-178 ASALSSEKGSVIT
+178 SEIT

-205 SLGGNDAS
+205 SLGGKDAS

-262 WNKDVEFSL
+262 WDKDVEFSL

-305 SGTPEKVNALDGA
+305 SGTSEKVNALDGA
-318 PCNGCNVGSIHVNN
+318 QCEGCNVGSVHVNN

-338 SSDESQTLKIGLITT
+338 SSDESQTLKIGLIETQ
-353 NNNSST
+353 NNGST

-366 GSKKKPLLDVDTVDE
+366 GSKEKPLLDVDKGGKD
-381 GATVKFNYTGTVT
+381 AAVKFNYTGTVT

-407 FDGISL
+407 FNGISL
-413 GKDDATPKRITTS
+413 DNNATPERITTS
-426 DGLWGGA
+426 DGLWASA
-433 SVHEKKGDEITST
+433 SVHEKKDDEITST
-446 YSGPSSLIISTTDL
+446 YSGPSSLITSTTDL

-606 DLAHNMFVEPQVQ
+606 DLAYNMFVEPQIQ

-674 LGNVDAAMYAVG
+674 LGNVDATMHAVNG
-686 DSINSAKISDEL
+686 SNNSAKISDEL

>member
-130 NNGKEDNYE
+130 NNGEETNYE
-139 AAKGMAADASS
+139 AAKGMVADAST
-150 GTKTSITNSGT
+150 GDATTIINKGT

-172 TSNPKQ
+172 TSNAKDRK
-178 ASALSSEKGSVIT
+178 SEIT

-205 SLGGNDAS
+205 SLGGNNAS
-213 GVEMTNKGTIIASG
+213 GVEMTNQGTIIASG

-235 SDAKD
+235 SDATD

-262 WNKDVEFSL
+262 WDKDVEFSL

-318 PCNGCNVGSIHVNN
+318 PCNDCNVGSIHVNN

-353 NNNSST
+353 EGDSST

-366 GSKKKPLLDVDTVDE
+366 GSKEKPLLDVDKGGQDD
-381 GATVKFNYTGTVT
+381 AVKFNYTGTVT

-407 FDGISL
+407 FNGISL
-413 GKDDATPKRITTS
+413 DNNATPERITTS
-426 DGLWGGA
+426 DGLWASA

-446 YSGPSSLIISTTDL
+446 YSGPSSLITSTTDL

-505 EYDYSTIEVGFD
+505 EYDYRTIEVGFD
-517 APVSSNFLV
+517 APVSNNFLV

-577 YNVANSAGSEKGD
+577 YNVANSAGAEKGD

-674 LGNVDAAMYAVG
+674 LGNVDATMHAVNG
-686 DSINSAKISDEL
+686 SNNSAKISDEL

>member
-68 GSKAPAFLSTAK
+68 GSQAPAFLSTAK

-97 PDNKLG
+97 ENNDLG
-103 QYASGI
+103 QYAAGI
-109 LASGGKKGVNAEGAV
+109 VASGGKTGINAKDGI
-124 IYVHSD
+124 IYVHSN
-130 NNGKEDNYE
+130 NNGIETNYE

-172 TSNPKQ
+172 TSNPKT
-178 ASALSSEKGSVIT
+178 ASAPSSEKGSVIT

-205 SLGGNDAS
+205 SLGGNNAS
-213 GVEMTNKGTIIASG
+213 GVKMTNKGTIIASG
-227 KNAYGITA
+227 ENAYGITA
-235 SDAKD
+235 SDATN

-271 TLKGNSHVEGVI
+271 ILMGNSHVEGVI
-283 ELGKASHLIVQDLA
+283 ELGKASNLTVENLA

-305 SGTPEKVNALDGA
+305 SVTPEKANALNDA
-318 PCNGCNVGSIHVNN
+318 TCEGCNVGSVTVKN

-338 SSDESQTLKIGLITT
+338 SSDESQTLKIGHITT
-353 NNNSST
+353 EGVSST

-366 GSKKKPLLDVDTVDE
+366 GSKEKPLLDVDTVGE
-381 GATVKFNYTGTVT
+381 KAVVKFNYTGTVS

-407 FDGISL
+407 FNGISL
-413 GKDDATPKRITTS
+413 DNNATPERITTS

-433 SVHEKKGDEITST
+433 SVHEKKDDEITST
-446 YSGPSSLIISTTDL
+446 YSGPSSLITSTTDL

-674 LGNVDAAMYAVG
+674 LGNVDATMHAVNG
-686 DSINSAKISDEL
+686 SNNSAKISDEL

>member
-24 PAIPTDQTDYNEII
+24 PAFPVIEGENIV
-38 YRDDANDPT
+38 YRSDVSNGPV
-47 SYEQSSWNG
+47 SSGKESWEGNG
-56 IGLVASGEPMSS
+56 MVASGKTIT
-68 GSKAPAFLSTAK
+68 GGNAPAFLSTRDHDK
-80 GDIVTNNGS
+80 VTNNGN
-89 IWVLADRI
+89 IWVLGDRI
-97 PDNKLG
+97 EETDLG
-103 QYASGI
+103 QYAAGI
-109 LASGGKKGVNAEGAV
+109 VASGGKTGINAKDGI
-124 IYVHSD
+124 IYVHSN
-130 NNGKEDNYE
+130 NNGIETNYE
-139 AAKGMAADASS
+139 AAKGMAADAST

-205 SLGGNDAS
+205 SLGGNNAS

-235 SDAKD
+235 SDATD
-240 GTVTNEG
+240 GKVTNEG

-262 WNKDVEFSL
+262 WNKDVDFSL
-271 TLKGNSHVEGVI
+271 ILKGNSHVEGVI
-283 ELGKASHLIVQDLA
+283 ELGKGSELTIENLA

-305 SGTPEKVNALDGA
+305 SGTPEKVKALDDA
-318 PCNGCNVGSIHVNN
+318 PCEGCNVGSVTVKN

-338 SSDESQTLKIGLITT
+338 SSDESQTLKIGLIETVE
-353 NNNSST
+353 NGSM

-366 GSKKKPLLDVDTVDE
+366 GSKEKPLLDVDTGGQDD
-381 GATVKFNYTGTVT
+381 AVKFNYTGTVT

-413 GKDDATPKRITTS
+413 GKDDATPERITTS
-426 DGLWGGA
+426 DGLWSGA
-433 SVHEKKGDEITST
+433 SVHEKKGNEITST
-446 YSGPSSLIISTTDL
+446 YSGPSSLITSTTDL

-674 LGNVDAAMYAVG
+674 LGNVDATMHAVNG
-686 DSINSAKISDEL
+686 SNNSAKISDEL

-716 LNTFLDVGTG
+716 LNTFLDVGSG

>member
-68 GSKAPAFLSTAK
+68 GSKAPAFLSTTK

-97 PDNKLG
+97 PGNKLG

-130 NNGKEDNYE
+130 NNDEEDNYE
-139 AAKGMAADASS
+139 AAKGMVADAST
-150 GTKTSITNSGT
+150 GDATTIVNKGT
-161 IYVEGGTGMLA
+161 IYVKGGTGMLA
-172 TSNPKQ
+172 TSNAKDRK
-178 ASALSSEKGSVIT
+178 SEIT

-205 SLGGNDAS
+205 SLGGKDAS
-213 GVEMTNKGTIIASG
+213 GVEMTNEGTIIASG

-235 SDAKD
+235 SDATD
-240 GTVTNEG
+240 GKVTNEG

-318 PCNGCNVGSIHVNN
+318 PCNDCNVGSVHVNN

-338 SSDESQTLKIGLITT
+338 SSDESQTLKIGLIETQ
-353 NNNSST
+353 NNGST

-366 GSKKKPLLDVDTVDE
+366 GSKEKPLLDVDTVGE

-413 GKDDATPKRITTS
+413 GKDDATPERITTS

-446 YSGPSSLIISTTDL
+446 YSGPSSLITSTTDL

-674 LGNVDAAMYAVG
+674 LGNVDATMHAVNG
-686 DSINSAKISDEL
+686 SNNSAKISDEL

>member
-130 NNGKEDNYE
+130 NNGEETNYE
-139 AAKGMAADASS
+139 AAKGMVADAST
-150 GTKTSITNSGT
+150 GDATTIINKGT

-172 TSNPKQ
+172 TSNAKDRK
-178 ASALSSEKGSVIT
+178 SEIT

-213 GVEMTNKGTIIASG
+213 GVEMTNEGTIIASG

-262 WNKDVEFSL
+262 WDKDVEFSL

-305 SGTPEKVNALDGA
+305 SGTSEKVNALDGA
-318 PCNGCNVGSIHVNN
+318 QCEGCNVGSVHVNN

-338 SSDESQTLKIGLITT
+338 SSDESQTLKIGLFETVE
-353 NNNSST
+353 NGSM

-366 GSKKKPLLDVDTVDE
+366 GSKEKPLLDVDTGGQDD
-381 GATVKFNYTGTVT
+381 AVKFNYTGTVS

-407 FDGISL
+407 FNGISL
-413 GKDDATPKRITTS
+413 DNNATPGRITTS

-446 YSGPSSLIISTTDL
+446 YSGPSSLITSTTDL

-674 LGNVDAAMYAVG
+674 LGNVDATMHAVNG
-686 DSINSAKISDEL
+686 SNNSAKISDEL

>member
-130 NNGKEDNYE
+130 NNGEETNYE
-139 AAKGMAADASS
+139 AAKGMVADAST
-150 GTKTSITNSGT
+150 GDATTIINKGT

-172 TSNPKQ
+172 TSNAKDRK
-178 ASALSSEKGSVIT
+178 SEIT
-191 NEGTIHVINSGFGM
+191 NEGTIHVVNSGFGM
-205 SLGGNDAS
+205 SLGGKDAS

-235 SDAKD
+235 SDATD
-240 GTVTNEG
+240 GKVTNEG

-262 WNKDVEFSL
+262 WNKDVDFSL
-271 TLKGNSHVEGVI
+271 ILKGNSHVEGVI
-283 ELGKASHLIVQDLA
+283 ELGKGSELTVENLA

-305 SGTPEKVNALDGA
+305 SGTSEKVNALDGA
-318 PCNGCNVGSIHVNN
+318 QCEGCNVGSVHVNN

-338 SSDESQTLKIGLITT
+338 SSDESQTLKIGLIETVE
-353 NNNSST
+353 NGSM

-366 GSKKKPLLDVDTVDE
+366 GSKEKPLLDVDTGGQDD
-381 GATVKFNYTGTVT
+381 AVKFNYTGTVT

-407 FDGISL
+407 FNGISL
-413 GKDDATPKRITTS
+413 DNNATPERITTS
-426 DGLWGGA
+426 DGLWASA
-433 SVHEKKGDEITST
+433 SVHEKKDDEITST
-446 YSGPSSLIISTTDL
+446 YSGPSSLITSTTDL

-517 APVSSNFLV
+517 APVSNNFLV

-674 LGNVDAAMYAVG
+674 LGNVDATMHAVNG
-686 DSINSAKISDEL
+686 SNNSAKISDEL

>member
-130 NNGKEDNYE
+130 NNGEETNYE
-139 AAKGMAADASS
+139 AAKGMVADAST
-150 GTKTSITNSGT
+150 GDATTIINKGT

-172 TSNPKQ
+172 TSNAKDRK
-178 ASALSSEKGSVIT
+178 SKIT

-205 SLGGNDAS
+205 SLGGNNAS

-235 SDAKD
+235 SDATD
-240 GTVTNEG
+240 GKVTNEG

-262 WNKDVEFSL
+262 WDKDVEFSL

-305 SGTPEKVNALDGA
+305 SGTSEKVNALDGA
-318 PCNGCNVGSIHVNN
+318 PGEGCNVGSVTVKN

-353 NNNSST
+353 EGDSST

-366 GSKKKPLLDVDTVDE
+366 GSKEKPLLEVDKGGKD
-381 GATVKFNYTGTVT
+381 AAVKFNYTGTVS
-394 DKLASGSVKAEEL
+394 DKLASGSVKAEAL

-413 GKDDATPKRITTS
+413 DNSATPERITTS

-433 SVHEKKGDEITST
+433 SVHEKKGNEITST

-460 ALMNGLVW
+460 ALMNGLLW

-619 LSYSWL
+619 LSYGWL

-674 LGNVDAAMYAVG
+674 LGSVDAAMHAVNG
-686 DSINSAKISDEL
+686 SNNSAKISDEL

>member
-97 PDNKLG
+97 PGNKLG

-139 AAKGMAADASS
+139 AAKGMAADAST

-172 TSNPKQ
+172 TSNPKP
-178 ASALSSEKGSVIT
+178 ANALSSEKGSVIT

-213 GVEMTNKGTIIASG
+213 GVKMTNEGTIIASG

-262 WNKDVEFSL
+262 WDKDVDFRL
-271 TLKGNSHVEGVI
+271 ILKGNSHVEGVI
-283 ELGKASHLIVQDLA
+283 ELGKGSELTVENLA

-305 SGTPEKVNALDGA
+305 SGTPEKVNALDGD
-318 PCNGCNVGSIHVNN
+318 PCEDCNVGSVHVNN

-338 SSDESQTLKIGLITT
+338 SSDESQTLKIGLIETVG
-353 NNNSST
+353 NGSL

-366 GSKKKPLLDVDTVDE
+366 GSKEKPLLDVDTGGQDD
-381 GATVKFNYTGTVT
+381 AVKFNYTGTVS

-407 FDGISL
+407 FNGISL
-413 GKDDATPKRITTS
+413 GNNATPERITTS

-433 SVHEKKGDEITST
+433 SVHEKKDDEITST
-446 YSGPSSLIISTTDL
+446 YSGPSSLITSTTDL

-606 DLAHNMFVEPQVQ
+606 DLAYNMFVEPQVQ

-674 LGNVDAAMYAVG
+674 LGNVDATMHAVNG
-686 DSINSAKISDEL
+686 SNNSAKISDEL

>member
-14 MAATV
+14 IAATV

-47 SYEQSSWNG
+47 SYEQSSWKG
-56 IGLVASGEPMSS
+56 IGLVASGKTIT
-68 GSKAPAFLSTAK
+68 GGNAPAFLSTRDYDK
-80 GDIVTNNGS
+80 VTNNGN

-97 PDNKLG
+97 EDTDLG
-103 QYASGI
+103 QYAAGI
-109 LASGGKKGVNAEGAV
+109 VASGGKTGINAKDGI
-124 IYVHSD
+124 IYVHSN
-130 NNGKEDNYE
+130 NNGIETNYE

-172 TSNPKQ
+172 TSNPKT
-178 ASALSSEKGSVIT
+178 ASAPSSKKGSVIT
-191 NEGTIHVINSGFGM
+191 NEGTIHIINSGFGM
-205 SLGGNDAS
+205 SLGGNNAS

-235 SDAKD
+235 SDATD

-262 WNKDVEFSL
+262 WNKDVDFRLIL
-271 TLKGNSHVEGVI
+271 TGNSHVEGVI
-283 ELGKASHLIVQDLA
+283 ELGKGSELTVENLA

-305 SGTPEKVNALDGA
+305 SVTPEKANALNDA
-318 PCNGCNVGSIHVNN
+318 TCEGCNVGSVTVKN

-338 SSDESQTLKIGLITT
+338 SSDESQTLKIGLIETVG
-353 NNNSST
+353 NGSM

-366 GSKKKPLLDVDTVDE
+366 GSKEKPLLDVDKGGQDD
-381 GATVKFNYTGTVT
+381 AVKFNYTGTVT
-394 DKLASGSVKAEEL
+394 DKLASGSVKAEAL

-413 GKDDATPKRITTS
+413 GDNATPERITTS
-426 DGLWGGA
+426 DGLWASA

-446 YSGPSSLIISTTDL
+446 YSGPSSLITSTTDL

-492 ARYNNGRL
+492 ARYNNGGL

-517 APVSSNFLV
+517 APVSNNFLV
-526 GVSFDYTIGDTDLNA
+526 GVSFDYTIGDIDLNA